1 MPIRRNSSID
11 RQVSMTLFSGPM
23 CLESHRVRMTL
34 AEKSLSFDTVL
45 VAEGEVCSDLQHVNP
60 HHSVPTL
67 VERDVALYDPR
78 IIMEYL
84 DERFPYPS
92 LMPADPITRAQL
104 RLSMHHIENGWF
116 AHFKDTGLPNRR
128 HATKAARELKEMIIG
143 SVDIFKAKHYFMH
156 DEFTLLDCCV
166 ASLLWRVQGL
176 KVVNLRDYAPIM
188 QYMRRI
194 FSRPTFRRSLTEDE
208 AELGVMH

>member
-1 MPIRRNSSID
+1 MSVRRSSSID
-11 RQVSMTLFSGPM
+11 RQVSMTLFSGPI

-34 AEKSLSFDTVL
+34 AEKSLNFDTVI
-45 VAEGEVCSDLQHVNP
+45 VAEGEACSDLEHVNP
-60 HHSVPTL
+60 YHSVPTL

-92 LMPADPITRAQL
+92 LMPADPITRARL
-104 RLSMHHIENGWF
+104 RLSMHYIENNWF
-116 AHFKDTGLPNRR
+116 VHLKGTTLSNKKL
-128 HATKAARELKEMIIG
+128 ATKAVRELKDVVIG
-143 SVDIFKAKHYFMH
+143 SVDIFKAKPYFMY

-166 ASLLWRVQGL
+166 ASVLWRIQGL
-176 KVVNLRDYAPIM
+176 KAINLKDYMPIT

-208 AELGVMH
+208 AELGLAY